1 MSHVFLQILNRSI
14 SASYLLLA
22 VLLLRLL
29 FRRAPKWC
37 TVALWG
43 IVAIRLI
50 CPFSIPSVFS
60 LIPSAET
67 VSPDIMMDQTPE
79 IHTGIPIV
87 NQVVNPMIGSSFAPD
102 PATSANPLQV
112 WIPTAALLW
121 TVGMAALLAYAV
133 IGYVRV
139 KRTVATAVLLRENM
153 YQSEN
158 VASPFVLGIFKPNIY
173 LPFYMSGGDME
184 HVIAHELAHIRRK
197 DHLWKPL
204 GFFLLT
210 LHWFNPLLWIGY
222 VLFCRDIE
230 LACDEKVIKDLDRNA
245 RADYSQAL
253 LSCSVKRRRIAA
265 CPLAFGEVDVKHRVK
280 SVLHYKKPAF
290 WILLVAIVAG
300 IVLSVC
306 FLTDPV
312 NPDPNL
318 GETDPGQLSD
328 AAIALMEQYPEFF
341 GLDASAGLDVFVSQ
355 INPNSYIFGLLP
367 HSEQEHDFREV
378 WALGGTDAEEMRI
391 ILSTYALDE
400 EDIYII
406 PWHNPVSS
414 YIGEWQIIRK
424 GEDPEEKRAAYV
436 ARIQKM
442 LFE

>member
-1 MSHVFLQILNRSI
+1 MTHVFLQILNRSI
-14 SASYLLLA
+14 SASYLILA

-43 IVAIRLI
+43 TVAIRLI

-102 PATSANPLQV
+102 PAAGANPLQV
-112 WIPTAALLW
+112 WIPTVALLW
-121 TVGMAALLAYAV
+121 IVGMAALLAYAV

-139 KRTVATAVLLRENM
+139 KRTVATAVLLHENM

-158 VASPFVLGIFKPNIY
+158 VTSPFVLGIFKPNIY
-173 LPFYMSGGDME
+173 LPFHMSEGDRE

-253 LSCSVKRRRIAA
+253 LSCSAKRRRIAA

-290 WILLVAIVAG
+290 WILLVAVVAG

-312 NPDPNL
+312 KPTPNL

-355 INPNSYIFGLLP
+355 MAPGHYSFGLLP

-378 WALGGTDAEEMRI
+378 WALGGTYAEEMRI
-391 ILSTYALDE
+391 ILSTYDLDE

-414 YIGEWQIIRK
+414 YLGEWQIILE
-424 GEDPEEKRAAYV
+424 GEDPEEKRAAYI